1 MLGWTGVVPPFPA
14 VVVEARAGALARLGA
29 VGADAAA
36 LKGAALLAAS
46 ESERRLRAMLLSVC

>member
-1 MLGWTGVVPPFPA
+1 MLGWTGVVTPFPT
-14 VVVEARAGALARLGA
+14 VVVEARAGALARPGA